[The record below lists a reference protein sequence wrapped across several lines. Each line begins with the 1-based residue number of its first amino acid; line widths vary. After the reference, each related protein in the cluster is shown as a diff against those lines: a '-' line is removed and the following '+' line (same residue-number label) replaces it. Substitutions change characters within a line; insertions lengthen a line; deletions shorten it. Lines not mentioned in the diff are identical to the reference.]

1 MTIQKLIDKYM
12 KLLKDYET
20 ITIMEVI
27 KDLRYCQKI
36 YNTKRRK

>member
-1 MTIQKLIDKYM
+1 MTVKKLIDKYM

-27 KDLRYCQKI
+27 KDLRAI
-36 YNTKRRK
+36 ERKVKK